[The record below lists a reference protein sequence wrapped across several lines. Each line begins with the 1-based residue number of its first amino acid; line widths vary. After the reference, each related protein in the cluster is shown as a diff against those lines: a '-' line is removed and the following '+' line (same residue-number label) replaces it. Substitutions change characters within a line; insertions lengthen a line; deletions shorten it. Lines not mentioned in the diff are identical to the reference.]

1 MPAKSAV
8 KSPSPASLS
17 KRAALRNAIFAAACL
32 PLFAATAETRVKPED
47 YLSHVKFLASD
58 ELKGRATGTAEGD
71 KAAKY
76 IAGKFKAWGLKP
88 IGGSYFQTFE
98 VTIQSKVGPATAFS
112 YTNGNGGK
120 KALVLK
126 ETFQVVGP
134 SGSGSFEGP
143 LVFAGYGITAPEYSY
158 DDYAGIDV
166 KDKVVVIWR
175 HEPQKDDDKSRFLGR
190 NDTSHSQLVNKAI
203 NAKLHGAK
211 AVILVNP
218 SFARND
224 DPLDTASQSAGQAGI
239 PYVQV
244 KADVLVDWF
253 KAAGKSVREV
263 GEGIDKD
270 LQPRS
275 FALPASLTVAGSV
288 EIQREQHKTSN
299 VAGYLPGKTA
309 EYIVIGAHYD
319 HLGLGDNHS
328 LGKIG
333 EIHHGADDNASGS
346 AGMLELAHWFS
357 KQPKQRRGILFL
369 SFTGEELGLLGSA
382 YYVGHPEL
390 PLEKCAA
397 MINMDMIGRIR
408 DGKVFLAGSG
418 TGANFKELIDGVKG
432 KYGFQLDLSE
442 TAGYGSSDHTS
453 FTTKQVPVL
462 FFFSGLHGD
471 YHKPSD
477 TWDKID
483 APDAAKLL
491 DLVSDIAQRLRTDE
505 ERPKYVRV
513 EPPPMPKG
521 ASGGGSGYG
530 PYFGS
535 IPDFA
540 EPPKGVRF
548 ADIRAGSPA
557 EKAGL
562 KPGDIMIEFD
572 GKDIGNLYDYTYA
585 LRSKKPGDEVL
596 VKVIRSG
603 QTIEAKVLLTP
614 RQ

>member
-1 MPAKSAV
+1 MRI
-8 KSPSPASLS
+8 LL
-17 KRAALRNAIFAAACL
+17 ALVAL
-32 PLFAATAETRVKPED
+32 TAWADTRIAPQAYLDHVR
-47 YLSHVKFLASD
+47 YLSSD
-58 ELKGRATGTAEGD
+58 ELKGRATGTPELD

-76 IAGKFKAWGLKP
+76 IAAKFKSFGLKP
-88 IGGSYFQTFE
+88 VAGSYLQTFQ
-98 VTIQSKVGPATAFS
+98 VTTQMKIGDGTRFAYTLDGATS
-112 YTNGNGGK
+112 
-120 KALVLK
+120 ALKLK
-126 ETFQVVGP
+126 EGFQVVGA
-134 SGSGSFEGP
+134 SSAGAFEGP
-143 LVFAGYGITAPEYSY
+143 VIFAGYGITAPEYSY
-158 DDYAGIDV
+158 DDYAGLDV
-166 KDKVVVIWR
+166 KGKVVLIWR
-175 HEPQKDDDKSRFLGR
+175 YEPQQFDEKSKFAGR
-190 NDTSHSQLVNKAI
+190 NETAHSQFFTKGI
-203 NAKLHGAK
+203 NARMHGAK

-218 SFARND
+218 SFNRTD
-224 DPLDTASQSAGQAGI
+224 DPMDTFGSSGGQASI
-239 PYVQV
+239 PFLQIR
-244 KADVLVDWF
+244 ADEVEKWF
-253 KAAGKSVREV
+253 KAAGKSVKEV

-275 FALPASLTVAGSV
+275 FAFPESLKV
-288 EIQREQHKTSN
+288 EAKIDLEREQHKTSN
-299 VAGYLPGKTA
+299 VTGYLPGQTD

-328 LGKIG
+328 LGKVG
-333 EIHHGADDNASGS
+333 EIHHGADDNASGT
-346 AGMLELAHWFS
+346 AGVLELAHWFS
-357 KQPKQRRGILFL
+357 KQPKQKRGILFMT
-369 SFTGEELGLLGSA
+369 FTGEELGLLGSG

-408 DGKVFLAGSG
+408 DSKVFLAGSG
-418 TGANFKELIDGVKG
+418 TGASFKELIDGVKG
-432 KYGFQLDLSE
+432 KYDLKLDLSE

-471 YHKPSD
+471 YHKPTD

-491 DLVSDIAQRLRTDE
+491 DFVSDVALKLASDP
-505 ERPKYVRV
+505 ERPQYVRV
-513 EPPPMPKG
+513 EPPSPPKG
-521 ASGGGSGYG
+521 SSGGGSGYG

-562 KPGDIMIEFD
+562 KPGDIMISFD
-572 GKDIGNLYDYTYA
+572 GKDVNNLSDYTYL

-596 VKVIRSG
+596 VKVLRGSE
-603 QTIEAKVLLTP
+603 TIDAKVLLTV
-614 RQ
+614 RK

>member
-1 MPAKSAV
+1 M
-8 KSPSPASLS
+8 
-17 KRAALRNAIFAAACL
+17 RI
-32 PLFAATAETRVKPED
+32 LFALVALTAWADTRIAPQAYLDHVK
-47 YLSHVKFLASD
+47 YLSSD
-58 ELKGRATGTAEGD
+58 ELKGRATGTPELD

-76 IAGKFKAWGLKP
+76 IAGKFKSFGLKP
-88 IGGSYFQTFE
+88 VAGSYLQTFQ
-98 VTIQSKVGPATAFS
+98 VTTQMKIGDGTRFAYTLDGATS
-112 YTNGNGGK
+112 
-120 KALVLK
+120 ALKLK
-126 ETFQVVGP
+126 EGFQVVGA
-134 SGSGSFEGP
+134 SSAGAFDGP
-143 LVFAGYGITAPEYSY
+143 VIFAGYGITAPEYSY
-158 DDYAGIDV
+158 DDYAGLDV
-166 KDKVVVIWR
+166 KGKVVLIWR
-175 HEPQKDDDKSRFLGR
+175 YEPQQFDEKSKFAGR
-190 NDTSHSQLVNKAI
+190 NETAHSQFFTKGI
-203 NAKLHGAK
+203 NARMHGAK

-218 SFARND
+218 SFNRTD
-224 DPLDTASQSAGQAGI
+224 DPMDTFGSSGGQASI
-239 PYVQV
+239 PFLQIR
-244 KADVLVDWF
+244 ADEVEKWF
-253 KAAGKSVREV
+253 KAAGKSVKEV

-275 FALPASLTVAGSV
+275 FAFPESLKVDAK
-288 EIQREQHKTSN
+288 IDLQREQHKTSN
-299 VAGYLPGKTA
+299 VTGYLPGQTD

-328 LGKIG
+328 LGKVG
-333 EIHHGADDNASGS
+333 EIHHGADDNASGT
-346 AGMLELAHWFS
+346 AGVLELAHWFS
-357 KQPKQRRGILFL
+357 KQPKQKRGILFMT
-369 SFTGEELGLLGSA
+369 FTGEELGLLGSG

-408 DGKVFLAGSG
+408 DSKVFLAGSG
-418 TGANFKELIDGVKG
+418 TGASFKELIDGLKG
-432 KYGFQLDLSE
+432 KYDLKLDLSE

-491 DLVSDIAQRLRTDE
+491 DFVSDVALKLASDA
-505 ERPKYVRV
+505 ERPQYVRV
-513 EPPPMPKG
+513 EPPSPPKG
-521 ASGGGSGYG
+521 SSGGGSGYG

-562 KPGDIMIEFD
+562 KPGDIMISFD
-572 GKDIGNLYDYTYA
+572 GKDVNNLSDYTYL

-596 VKVIRSG
+596 VKVLRGSE
-603 QTIEAKVLLTP
+603 TIDAKVLLTV
-614 RQ
+614 RK

>member
-1 MPAKSAV
+1 M
-8 KSPSPASLS
+8 
-17 KRAALRNAIFAAACL
+17 
-32 PLFAATAETRVKPED
+32 LFALVALTAWADTRIAPQAYLDHVR
-47 YLSHVKFLASD
+47 YLSSD
-58 ELKGRATGTAEGD
+58 ELKGRATGTPELD

-76 IAGKFKAWGLKP
+76 IAAKFKSFGLKP
-88 IGGSYFQTFE
+88 VAGSYLQTFQ
-98 VTIQSKVGPATAFS
+98 VTTQMKIGDGTRFAYTLDGATS
-112 YTNGNGGK
+112 
-120 KALVLK
+120 ALKLK
-126 ETFQVVGP
+126 EGFQVVGA
-134 SGSGSFEGP
+134 SSAGAFEGP
-143 LVFAGYGITAPEYSY
+143 VIFAGYGITAPEYSY
-158 DDYAGIDV
+158 DDYAGLDV
-166 KDKVVVIWR
+166 KGKVVLIWR
-175 HEPQKDDDKSRFLGR
+175 YEPQQFDEKSKFAGR
-190 NDTSHSQLVNKAI
+190 NETAHSQFFTKGI
-203 NAKLHGAK
+203 NARMHGAK

-218 SFARND
+218 SFNRTD
-224 DPLDTASQSAGQAGI
+224 DPMDTFGSSGGQASI
-239 PYVQV
+239 PFLQIR
-244 KADVLVDWF
+244 ADEVEKWF
-253 KAAGKSVREV
+253 KAAGKSVKEV

-275 FALPASLTVAGSV
+275 FAFPESLKV
-288 EIQREQHKTSN
+288 EAKIDLEREQHKTSN
-299 VAGYLPGKTA
+299 VTGYLPGQTD

-328 LGKIG
+328 LGKVG
-333 EIHHGADDNASGS
+333 EIHHGADDNASGT
-346 AGMLELAHWFS
+346 AGVLELAHWFS
-357 KQPKQRRGILFL
+357 KQPKQKRGILFL
-369 SFTGEELGLLGSA
+369 TFTGEELGLLGSG

-408 DGKVFLAGSG
+408 DSKVFLAGSG
-418 TGANFKELIDGVKG
+418 TGASFKELIDGVKG
-432 KYGFQLDLSE
+432 KYDLKLDLSE

-471 YHKPSD
+471 YHKPTD

-491 DLVSDIAQRLRTDE
+491 DFVSDVALRLASDP
-505 ERPKYVRV
+505 ERPLYVRV
-513 EPPPMPKG
+513 EPPSPPKG
-521 ASGGGSGYG
+521 SSGGGSGYG

-562 KPGDIMIEFD
+562 KPGDIMISFD
-572 GKDIGNLYDYTYA
+572 GKDVNNLSDYTYL

-596 VKVIRSG
+596 VKVLRGSE
-603 QTIEAKVLLTP
+603 TIDAKVLLTV
-614 RQ
+614 RK

>member
-1 MPAKSAV
+1 MRI
-8 KSPSPASLS
+8 LL
-17 KRAALRNAIFAAACL
+17 ALVAL
-32 PLFAATAETRVKPED
+32 TAWADTRIAPQAYLDHVR
-47 YLSHVKFLASD
+47 YLSSD
-58 ELKGRATGTAEGD
+58 ELKGRATGTPELD

-76 IAGKFKAWGLKP
+76 IAAKFKSFGLKP
-88 IGGSYFQTFE
+88 VAGSYLQTFQ
-98 VTIQSKVGPATAFS
+98 VTTQMKIGDGTRFAYTLDGATS
-112 YTNGNGGK
+112 
-120 KALVLK
+120 ALKLK
-126 ETFQVVGP
+126 EGFQVVGA
-134 SGSGSFEGP
+134 SSAGAFDGP
-143 LVFAGYGITAPEYSY
+143 VIFAGYGITAPEYSY
-158 DDYAGIDV
+158 DDYAGLDV
-166 KDKVVVIWR
+166 KGKVVLIWR
-175 HEPQKDDDKSRFLGR
+175 YEPQQFDEKSKFAGR
-190 NDTSHSQLVNKAI
+190 NETAHSQFFTKGI
-203 NAKLHGAK
+203 NARMHGAK

-218 SFARND
+218 SFNRTD
-224 DPLDTASQSAGQAGI
+224 DPMDTFGSSGGQASI
-239 PYVQV
+239 PFLQIR
-244 KADVLVDWF
+244 ADEVEKWF
-253 KAAGKSVREV
+253 KAAGKSVKEV

-275 FALPASLTVAGSV
+275 FAFPESLKVDAK
-288 EIQREQHKTSN
+288 IDLQREQHKTSN
-299 VAGYLPGKTA
+299 VTGYLPGQTD

-328 LGKIG
+328 LGKVG
-333 EIHHGADDNASGS
+333 EIHHGADDNASGTS
-346 AGMLELAHWFS
+346 GVIELAHWFS
-357 KQPKQRRGILFL
+357 KQPKQKRGILFMT
-369 SFTGEELGLLGSA
+369 FTGEELGLLGSG

-408 DGKVFLAGSG
+408 DSKVFLAGSG
-418 TGANFKELIDGVKG
+418 TGASFKELIDGVKG
-432 KYGFQLDLSE
+432 KYDLKLDLSE

-471 YHKPSD
+471 YHKPTD

-491 DLVSDIAQRLRTDE
+491 DFVSDVALRLASDP
-505 ERPKYVRV
+505 ERPQYVRV
-513 EPPPMPKG
+513 EPPSPPKG
-521 ASGGGSGYG
+521 SSGGGSGYG

-562 KPGDIMIEFD
+562 KPGDIMISFD
-572 GKDIGNLYDYTYA
+572 GKDVNNLSDYTYL

-596 VKVIRSG
+596 VKVLRGSE
-603 QTIEAKVLLTP
+603 TIDAKVLLTV
-614 RQ
+614 RK